1 MIKFKIMNEYIDNL
15 NGKDIALK
23 AIEYAKDKNPY
34 MKAFIRQAYIAAYQ
48 QAIEDIYGA
57 LWHHHTEE
65 PVNERRNESLFLRDI
80 SNPFIP
86 RYWISNYTDIN
97 WKGSHKFEW
106 AYVDDVMMLM
116 EKMMRLNDC
125 KNEDQ

>member
-1 MIKFKIMNEYIDNL
+1 MKRKSTSEKRKNELTDL
-15 NGKDIALK
+15 NGKDISLK

-34 MKAFIRQAYIAAYQ
+34 MKAFIRQA
-48 QAIEDIYGA
+48 IEDIYGA
-57 LWHHHTEE
+57 LWHHHTEK
-65 PVNERRNESLFLRDI
+65 PINDRRNETLFLRDI

-97 WKGSHKFEW
+97 WKGGHKFEW

-116 EKMMRLNDC
+116 EKMMKLNDC
-125 KNEDQ
+125 KNENQ

>member
-1 MIKFKIMNEYIDNL
+1 MNEYIDNL

-34 MKAFIRQAYIAAYQ
+34 MTAFIRQAYIAAYR
-48 QAIEDIYGA
+48 QAIKDIYGA

-97 WKGSHKFEW
+97 RQGLC
-106 AYVDDVMMLM
+106 Y
-116 EKMMRLNDC
+116 
-125 KNEDQ
+125 NE

>member
-1 MIKFKIMNEYIDNL
+1 MYGNKQRIVNDTS
-15 NGKDIALK
+15 LK
-23 AIEYAKDKNPY
+23 AIEYAKDKNPN

-48 QAIEDIYGA
+48 QAIEDIYWA

-97 WKGSHKFEW
+97 WKGGHKFEW

-116 EKMMRLNDC
+116 EKMMRFNDC

>member
-1 MIKFKIMNEYIDNL
+1 MNEYIDNL
-15 NGKDIALK
+15 NGKDISLK

-34 MKAFIRQAYIAAYQ
+34 MKAFIRQAYIAAYR

-65 PVNERRNESLFLRDI
+65 PVNERRIESLFLRDI

-97 WKGSHKFEW
+97 WKGGHKFEW

-116 EKMMRLNDC
+116 EKMMRFNDC
-125 KNEDQ
+125 KK

>member
-1 MIKFKIMNEYIDNL
+1 MNEYIDNL
-15 NGKDIALK
+15 NGKDFSLK
-23 AIEYAKDKNPY
+23 AIEYAKDKNPG
-34 MKAFIRQAYIAAYQ
+34 MKAFIRQAYIAAYR

-57 LWHHHTEE
+57 LWHHHTEK
-65 PVNERRNESLFLRDI
+65 PINDRRNETLFLRDI

-97 WKGSHKFEW
+97 WKGGHKFEW
-106 AYVDDVMMLM
+106 TYVDYVMMLM
-116 EKMMRLNDC
+116 EKMMRFNDC

>member
-1 MIKFKIMNEYIDNL
+1 MMNEYIDNL

-23 AIEYAKDKNPY
+23 AIKYVKDKNPY
-34 MKAFIRQAYIAAYQ
+34 MAAFIRQAYIAAYR
-48 QAIEDIYGA
+48 QAIKDIYGA

-65 PVNERRNESLFLRDI
+65 PVNERRNETLFLRDI
-80 SNPFIP
+80 SVPFIP
-86 RYWISNYTDIN
+86 SYGIFSYTDIN
-97 WKGSHKFEW
+97 WRGGHKFEW

-116 EKMMRLNDC
+116 EKMMKLNDC